1 MKKYFVHLRNEQQ
14 GPFELED
21 LGPLGIERNTPVW
34 YEGQA
39 EWVAAVQV
47 PEIREA
53 LFPVNP
59 PPLDPDL
66 LQPLEPRLAV
76 DMEPPLTVTPVSPV
90 AHKHSSDIILP
101 GTETEQ
107 LPDADA
113 RKKKFRLVLVAL
125 LVLVMGSMAAGYF
138 MQYQQRSSPAGQ
150 QGNKDSLLRKESEG
164 ELREQLKTKEEQHP
178 TEFLAG
184 EISFR
189 DNLIGQ
195 SVIRGHVTNSATAA
209 TFKDIELTITYIS
222 KTGAPISNEVFTVY
236 ETVPPGQSASFK
248 FKTRSPK
255 GTSTS
260 KMTVSGATPSAP
272 QRVGEN

>member
-14 GPFELED
+14 GPFTLEELGR
-21 LGPLGIERNTPVW
+21 LGVERNTPVW
-34 YEGQA
+34 YEGLSG
-39 EWVAAVQV
+39 WVAAIQV
-47 PEIREA
+47 PEIKEA

-59 PPLDPDL
+59 PPLNDDL

-76 DMEPPLTVTPVSPV
+76 DMEPPLTVT
-90 AHKHSSDIILP
+90 HKHSSDIILP
-101 GTETEQ
+101 GAEIEA

-113 RKKKFRLVLVAL
+113 RKKKFRLILAIA
-125 LVLVMGSMAAGYF
+125 LVLLIGGMAFGFF
-138 MQYQQRSSPAGQ
+138 MKYQQRSSSAEQ
-150 QGNKDSLLRKESEG
+150 QDTHTKDSMLRKKSEG

-178 TEFLAG
+178 TEFLSG
-184 EISFR
+184 EISFH

-222 KTGAPISNEVFTVY
+222 KTGTPISNEIFTVY
-236 ETVPPGQSASFK
+236 ETLSPGQSTSFK

-255 GTSTS
+255 GTSNC
-260 KMTVSGATPSAP
+260 KMVVSGATPSAP
-272 QRVGEN
+272 